1 MELKNQVNL
10 QRNLHPIKQV
20 RITKNLTKDK
30 EDKMKEYIKKQIGNI
45 KQFSFAEMTS
55 NSSGKTSGSGTAGLY
70 IVFIGGLTFLMG
82 CVDKMFLNK
91 DIDVITQSIVLV
103 GIGATLLGYR
113 KSKDKTEE
121 PTVEEVQET
130 TEESETIN

>member
-1 MELKNQVNL
+1 
-10 QRNLHPIKQV
+10 
-20 RITKNLTKDK
+20 
-30 EDKMKEYIKKQIGNI
+30 MKEYIKKQIGNI
-45 KQFSFAEMTS
+45 KKFSFAEMTS

-70 IVFIGGLTFLMG
+70 IVFIGGLTFFMG
-82 CVDKMFLNK
+82 CIDKMFLNK
-91 DIDVITQSIVLV
+91 DIDVITQSIILV

>member
-1 MELKNQVNL
+1 MKKFIQ
-10 QRNLHPIKQV
+10 KQ
-20 RITKNLTKDK
+20 IAD
-30 EDKMKEYIKKQIGNI
+30 IKK
-45 KQFSFAEMTS
+45 FSLAEMTS
-55 NSSGKTSGSGTAGLY
+55 NSNGKTSGSGTAGLY
-70 IVFIGGLTFLMG
+70 IVFIGGITFLMG

-91 DIDVITQSIVLV
+91 DIDVITQSIILV

-130 TEESETIN
+130 TEEEING

>member
-1 MELKNQVNL
+1 
-10 QRNLHPIKQV
+10 
-20 RITKNLTKDK
+20 
-30 EDKMKEYIKKQIGNI
+30 MKEYIKKQIGNI
-45 KQFSFAEMTS
+45 KKFSFAEMTS

-70 IVFIGGLTFLMG
+70 IVFIGGLTFFMG

-91 DIDVITQSIVLV
+91 DIDVITQSVVLV

-121 PTVEEVQET
+121 PTVEEVTET